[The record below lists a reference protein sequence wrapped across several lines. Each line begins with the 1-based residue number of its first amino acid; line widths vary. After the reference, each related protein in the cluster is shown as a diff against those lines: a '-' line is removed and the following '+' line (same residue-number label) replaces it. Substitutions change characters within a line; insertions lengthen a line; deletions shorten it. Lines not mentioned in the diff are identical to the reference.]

1 MTWVPPPPLRLSITY
16 QQWYWLTSICS
27 SPPRIIF
34 LKPASVKNTASV
46 RKIGAFPSTMVRMV
60 RKLIKETLQNILQ
73 MRLMKMSYFITKLLN
88 WTLKFNYFF
97 LSSNSW
103 VKNLLQMHFD
113 SVTMVPSALSNI
125 QSIKAIC
132 HHMECF
138 NWRARSLSLK
148 PQPQSD
154 LRNIV
159 SEGFKNPS
167 HGARPLGGYLPHPPL
182 MH

>member
-1 MTWVPPPPLRLSITY
+1 MDSKYRILCCWHPSAAPHPG
-16 QQWYWLTSICS
+16 S
-27 SPPRIIF
+27 SSWSRPRW
-34 LKPASVKNTASV
+34 KR

-73 MRLMKMSYFITKLLN
+73 MRLMKMSYFITKLLIN
-88 WTLKFNYFF
+88 FSFF
-97 LSSNSW
+97 PATVSC

-113 SVTMVPSALSNI
+113 SVTMVPAPPQHTSALSNI

-138 NWRARSLSLK
+138 NWRARSLLLK

-154 LRNIV
+154 LMNIV
-159 SEGFKNPS
+159 SEGSKNPS
-167 HGARPLGGYLPHPPL
+167 HGVPPFGGYLPHPPL